1 MMQDNDNPFADPS
14 VSISEGESY
23 EHLPSPSGF
32 SEATSNA
39 PTSSVDDWLESGP
52 QDNEFSSYKEGPMEA
67 MQPLNPL
74 DIESSSQSTEIKTET
89 NTKNTATES
98 FKKITKAVAEIRT
111 APLSKLI
118 FYMRVAN
125 ICVASLMVTSAILTL
140 LADSSATL
148 ATLVICI
155 YMSCFGCLLCC
166 FEAHLKSVSAA
177 IAENF
182 GFMYNAKGRFI
193 FLVLLSTLCFSLDL
207 IGKITGIL
215 LCLTACLNLYVIIKF
230 PEYAQDTFEADQTQA
245 GNESI
250 QSLASNTFF
259 GMAKENPDLV
269 ASAVSTTAK
278 FAYENPEI
286 AKSASEAWSS
296 AAAAPTTAV

>member
-1 MMQDNDNPFADPS
+1 MMHDNDNPFSDPS

-23 EHLPSPSGF
+23 EQLPSPGIGGF
-32 SEATSNA
+32 SNAAT
-39 PTSSVDDWLESGP
+39 PTTEDWLESGP
-52 QDNEFSSYKEGPMEA
+52 EQSEFSNFKEGPMES
-67 MQPLNPL
+67 MEPLNPL
-74 DIESSSQSTEIKTET
+74 DIESPAQENRTSGSSQ
-89 NTKNTATES
+89 NTASEN
-98 FKKITKAVAEIRT
+98 FKKVANAVAEIRT

-166 FEAHLKSVSAA
+166 FEAHLKSVSAT
-177 IAENF
+177 IADNF
-182 GFMYNAKGRFI
+182 GFMYNAKGRFC

-230 PEYAQDTFEADQTQA
+230 PEYSQDTFEADRSET
-245 GNESI
+245 GNDSL
-250 QSLASNTFF
+250 QSLASNTLF
-259 GMAKENPDLV
+259 GVAKENPDLM
-269 ASAVSTTAK
+269 ASAMATTAK
-278 FAYENPEI
+278 FAYENPEV
-286 AKSASEAWSS
+286 AKSAHDAWTT
-296 AAAAPTTAV
+296 AAPPTTAV